1 MRVLKPGPPR
11 RPAAGRLAS
20 VRRGRRGRFGL
31 PGRSRFL
38 FLARADLGRLGRF
51 LFGLRLYLRFGGGRH
66 GFRLGGRGRHRL
78 GGGSWRG
85 GRGGSGN
92 SQFRQR
98 DMVDLFFRH
107 RVPLS
112 RKAVQPSEKRGVKTY
127 RKQEGGGTDGM
138 PHDHSPFPAAS
149 GRGAPPGS
157 GCPSAESVTNPTS
170 LMPALRILPMTLI
183 TMP

>member
-1 MRVLKPGPPR
+1 MKKRILG
-11 RPAAGRLAS
+11 AILACAMTIGLLAGC
-20 VRRGRRGRFGL
+20 G
-31 PGRSRFL
+31 
-38 FLARADLGRLGRF
+38 
-51 LFGLRLYLRFGGGRH
+51 
-66 GFRLGGRGRHRL
+66 
-78 GGGSWRG
+78 GGGSSS

-149 GRGAPPGS
+149 GRGAPSGS